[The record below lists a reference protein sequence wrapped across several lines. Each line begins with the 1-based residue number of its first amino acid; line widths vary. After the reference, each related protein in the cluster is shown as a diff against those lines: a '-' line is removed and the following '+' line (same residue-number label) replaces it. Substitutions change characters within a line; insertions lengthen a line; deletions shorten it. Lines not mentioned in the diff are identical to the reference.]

1 MDTSPIGDPV
11 GLISGINLVNI
22 PCDKKL
28 ADLMEQ
34 AVSKVGTITSKRG
47 VIASGDQ
54 FISKQEQRDRI
65 KDNFG
70 AITAEMEGASIG
82 HVCYMNGVPFGV
94 LRAISDGAND
104 DSHMDYPEFVKMA
117 AANSIKI
124 ILELL
129 NSINGG
135 KLQ

>member
-1 MDTSPIGDPV
+1 
-11 GLISGINLVNI
+11 
-22 PCDKKL
+22 
-28 ADLMEQ
+28 
-34 AVSKVGTITSKRG
+34 
-47 VIASGDQ
+47 
-54 FISKQEQRDRI
+54 
-65 KDNFG
+65 
-70 AITAEMEGASIG
+70 MEGASIG

-124 ILELL
+124 LLELL